1 VEYNSK
7 GQLLTNAS
15 LDVCHGRTSVV
26 PWHGKNV
33 KIYHY
38 DMTYE
43 FPYSIGCFRGTPKS
57 FAGMTIS

>member
-1 VEYNSK
+1 
-7 GQLLTNAS
+7 
-15 LDVCHGRTSVV
+15 VCHGRTSVV

-33 KIYHY
+33 KVFHY

-43 FPYSIGCFRGTPKS
+43 FPYSVGCFRGTPKS